1 MNKLLAMLTP
11 LFLFVNNS
19 FALDIEAYQLKITD
33 ALVLVEKITGTKII
47 YVGTSNNNKITLVGK
62 DLNEKQLFEMLHA
75 TLYGSNLGVIEAGT
89 YYKVA
94 SVFKAIKHSP
104 PIVENPVDHVGI
116 VSHIIKVE
124 PEQLK
129 SLLSAITPLL
139 SDGGKATLQ
148 EHFGTILITD
158 DSKNVT
164 KIKKII
170 SELQSNTDKTIVKMV
185 SVDYVD
191 IEKMAKNIDALKL
204 IDLNIITD
212 EESNQIFLKGSEKS
226 VALAMEFIN
235 AMNIEKHQI
244 VIEVLIAEIS
254 ESQNVEKGIQFALGS
269 KYGIGIS
276 TWGGADGVINL
287 LSDLSTGKIPSISEG
302 GSFAVGGVGKGI
314 NIGLIAQAIKQNG
327 GSSILSTPIINTIDG
342 AEAEFVVGKNVPFVT
357 QMDQGD
363 NPFQTVVREDVGLKL
378 LVTPKILS
386 DGRIL
391 LDVEQEISS
400 ISGSTTLNDIITD
413 KRFLKTKTI
422 ADNGSLIILGGLMD
436 KSNNNKNN
444 AVPILSEIPYLGKLF
459 SHDEVGEDRRKLL
472 VFMKPT
478 IIYKDD
484 GGSRINKII
493 SEQSDNYSGKN
504 TPFNSINTNRV
515 KLIKTK

>member
-1 MNKLLAMLTP
+1 MNKILDTILS
-11 LFLFVNNS
+11 LFIFMGNV
-19 FALDIEAYQLKITD
+19 FALDIEVYKLKITD
-33 ALVLVEKITGTKII
+33 VLTLVERMTGTKII
-47 YVGTSNNNKITLVGK
+47 YVGASNNNKISLIGR
-62 DLNEKQLFEMLHA
+62 DLTKKELFEMLHT
-75 TLYGSNLGVIEAGT
+75 TLLGSNLGLIESEN
-89 YYKVA
+89 YYKVT

-104 PIVENPVDHVGI
+104 PIVKNPANHVGI

-129 SLLSAITPLL
+129 SILSAITPLL

-148 EHFGTILITD
+148 EQFGTILITD

-170 SELQSNTDKTIVKMV
+170 AELQSNNDKIIVKV
-185 SVDYVD
+185 ISVDFVD
-191 IEKMAKNIDALKL
+191 IEKMAKNIEGLKL
-204 IDLNIITD
+204 VDLNIITD
-212 EESNQIFLKGSEKS
+212 DESNQIFLKGSEKS
-226 VALAMEFIN
+226 VELAMEFIT
-235 AMNIEKHQI
+235 AMNVEKHQI

-254 ESQNVEKGIQFALGS
+254 ESQNVEKGVQFALGS

-302 GSFAVGGVGKGI
+302 GSFALGGAGNGI

-422 ADNGSLIILGGLMD
+422 ARNGSLIILGGLMD

-444 AVPILSEIPYLGKLF
+444 AVPVLSEIPFLGKLF

-478 IIYKDD
+478 IIYKNDD
-484 GGSRINKII
+484 VSKINKII
-493 SEQSDNYSGKN
+493 SEQSDNYSGTN
-504 TPFNSINTNRV
+504 TPFNSIDTTRV
-515 KLIKTK
+515 ELIK